1 MPRCQRGGLPHAR
14 PKAMGV
20 RQWGGRPAAGRQAAE
35 RGLARMCQHHG
46 QHAAEARPQHLWR
59 EPCRFDGGSN
69 RANRNSSRVPH
80 DLCFTRNLY
89 IKECVQHATLPR
101 QSWELNYN
109 SHGVARGSEGVIGH
123 GTQVLDFGCQ
133 TRHAVILRQHGAAG
147 AERGPGRSRPA
158 QWSRIASGEEQWMS
172 SYMRMQPPA
181 L

>member
-20 RQWGGRPAAGRQAAE
+20 RRWGGRPAAGRQAAE
-35 RGLARMCQHHG
+35 RGLARMWPC
-46 QHAAEARPQHLWR
+46 ANMPPRPAPSLR
-59 EPCRFDGGSN
+59 GGS
-69 RANRNSSRVPH
+69 RADSMVGLTPLTETPAGYRTTCVSREI
-80 DLCFTRNLY
+80 CTQGM
-89 IKECVQHATLPR
+89 CATCNTIAGV
-101 QSWELNYN
+101 NYN
-109 SHGVARGSEGVIGH
+109 RFTASGRNRRHGTWH
-123 GTQVLDFGCQ
+123 TQVLDFDCQ
-133 TRHAVILRQHGAAG
+133 ARHAVILRQHGAAG